1 MRRRRRLARLL
12 LPLLLLALVPL
23 LAGSCTLADAPMA
36 GDPPLTQ
43 LRWSPPERPQA
54 LVLALHGFNDSKTAF
69 DQFGAH
75 AAARGVLVEAYDQR
89 GFGARDDRGRWA
101 GTDALVGEVRDRVR
115 GLRARHPGVPVYV
128 LGESMGGAIAAVA
141 FASPGAPAVDGVIL
155 SAPAVWGG
163 DALRPLYRRSL
174 ALAALVVPWGK
185 LTGGGLKIQASDNI
199 PALLALG
206 RDPLYLR
213 ETRVDAVAG
222 LVKLMDTARERA
234 PSLRVPT
241 LLLTGARDQVVPPQ
255 AHAEF
260 VRLLPPERCTV
271 VTYVNGW
278 HLLLRDLQRERV
290 YADAL
295 GWIARRPPPSG
306 LGRPCGEAATTPLA

>member
-1 MRRRRRLARLL
+1 MRRLLAALAL
-12 LPLLLLALVPL
+12 LPLALG
-23 LAGSCTLADAPMA
+23 ACAFA
-36 GDPPLTQ
+36 DPPGEPPPTLS
-43 LRWSPPERPQA
+43 RWSPPARPSA
-54 LVLALHGFNDSKTAF
+54 IVLALHGFNDRKAAF
-69 DQFGAH
+69 DEFGAY

-89 GFGARDDRGRWA
+89 GFGARHDRGRWA
-101 GTDALVGEVRDRVR
+101 GTDALAGEVHDRVR

-141 FASPGAPAVDGVIL
+141 FADSGAPAVDGVIL

-163 DALRPLYRRSL
+163 DALRPLYRRTL
-174 ALAALVVPWGK
+174 TLAALVVPWGK

-199 PALLALG
+199 PALIALG
-206 RDPLYLR
+206 RDPLYIR

-222 LVKLMDTARERA
+222 LVELMDTARERA
-234 PSLRVPT
+234 SSLRVPT
-241 LLLTGARDQVVPPQ
+241 LVLTGARDQVVPPQ

-260 VRLLPPERCTV
+260 VRLLPAERCTA
-271 VTYVNGW
+271 VTYLNGW

-295 GWIARRPPPSG
+295 GWIAGRRPPSG
-306 LGRPCGEAATTPLA
+306 LDRPCGEGATTPLA